1 MRVCLMIEGQEDVT
15 WEQWLALALAC
26 EEHALEGLFR
36 SDHYAPIS
44 GPPERGSL
52 DAWTTLA
59 GLAARTNRIR
69 LGTLVS
75 PATFRHP
82 SVLAKSAV
90 VVDHVSGGRLE
101 VGMGAGWYLA
111 DHERFGFDFP
121 ADRLRIQMLAE
132 QLEIVHRQWHGERF
146 SFEGHHYRLHDCISL
161 PRPVQEP
168 HPPLII
174 GGSAGA
180 QSAHLAGQ
188 WADEY
193 NTVFA
198 TPEECTKRRARVAEA
213 WDRAG
218 RDPASLRFS
227 LMTGCIVG
235 SDRAEVLRRAG
246 RVVDRGG
253 RSGGSEALLD
263 EVRGG
268 WVVGTVDEAIRHL
281 RELEDAGV
289 DRVMLQ
295 HLAHDDVEMV
305 ELIGREI
312 VPAVA

>member
-1 MRVCLMIEGQEDVT
+1 MVEGQEDVT
-15 WEQWLALALAC
+15 WEQWVALALAC
-26 EEHALEGLFR
+26 EEHGLEGLFR

-44 GPPERGSL
+44 GPPDRGSL

-59 GLAARTNRIR
+59 ALAARTSRIR

-90 VVDHVSGGRLE
+90 VVDHVSGGRVE

-121 ADRLRIQMLAE
+121 EDRLRMQMLAE

-146 SFEGHHYRLHDCISL
+146 SFQGHHYRLDDCLSL
-161 PRPVQEP
+161 PRPVQDP

-180 QSAHLAGQ
+180 QSARLTARWG
-188 WADEY
+188 DEY

-198 TPEECTKRRARVAEA
+198 SPEECAKRRARVTEA
-213 WDRAG
+213 FDRAG
-218 RDPASLRFS
+218 RDPSALRFS
-227 LMTGCIVG
+227 LMTGAVVG
-235 SDRAEVLRRAG
+235 GDRTDVRRRAK
-246 RVVDRGG
+246 RVAERSR
-253 RSGGSEALLD
+253 RSGGPEELLR
-263 EVRGG
+263 EVEGT
-268 WVVGTVDEAIRHL
+268 WVVGTVEEAVSHL
-281 RELEDAGV
+281 RRLEEAGV
-289 DRVMLQ
+289 ERVMLQ
-295 HLAHDDVEMV
+295 HLAHDDLDMV